1 MQKFKSEKNNIFIK
15 EINKTVLS
23 LNAYKIMQSVDSI
36 EICAQATSKDL
47 VNEKEEIKGNNA
59 ITRYKNN

>member
-36 EICAQATSKDL
+36 EICA
-47 VNEKEEIKGNNA
+47 
-59 ITRYKNN
+59 